1 MKKLILSAGIIL
13 ASLTGFAQTAAPVAT
28 TTMAKAEKTV
38 KAAVLPSQEKF
49 TEIKTEETPD
59 AVVKALKKDYPN
71 AVVSKVYVNE
81 KKDYKIDLTV
91 DDQKTTVYTDVNGYW
106 IKK

>member
-1 MKKLILSAGIIL
+1 
-13 ASLTGFAQTAAPVAT
+13 
-28 TTMAKAEKTV
+28 
-38 KAAVLPSQEKF
+38 
-49 TEIKTEETPD
+49 
-59 AVVKALKKDYPN
+59 LKKDYPN